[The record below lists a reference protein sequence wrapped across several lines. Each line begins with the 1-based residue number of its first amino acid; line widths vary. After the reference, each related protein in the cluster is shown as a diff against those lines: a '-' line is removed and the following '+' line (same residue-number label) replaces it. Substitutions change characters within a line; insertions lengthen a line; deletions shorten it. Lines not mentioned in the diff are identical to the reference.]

1 VTAPRLFNDGAILDL
16 PAGVQGRYATA
27 ESLYRWADAL
37 RDGITGIP
45 SGAHPFLTDR
55 IGMLRL
61 AQGDY
66 PGAESLFRQALS
78 GFKALGDS
86 VPALEVRDVLDSLA
100 VLYDRTG
107 RTASA
112 DSLRRQAKSLR

>member
-61 AQGDY
+61 AQRDY
-66 PGAESLFRQALS
+66 PGAESLFRQAFS

-112 DSLRRQAKSLR
+112 DSVRRQTKSLR